1 MIRTHFKN
9 ERGNKPK
16 EDSECES
23 KWKILKIKTGTASW
37 ERCYM
42 EGRRTMRSSDSVL
55 GGGGE
60 YGGLLVY
67 TQIALAWN
75 SAWVLDPKIYF

>member
-1 MIRTHFKN
+1 
-9 ERGNKPK
+9 
-16 EDSECES
+16 
-23 KWKILKIKTGTASW
+23 
-37 ERCYM
+37 
-42 EGRRTMRSSDSVL
+42 MRSSDSVL
-55 GGGGE
+55 GGGGD